1 MMTEDT
7 LSPEEQ
13 IALLKLARQ
22 GLEFGVRGEPLPQL
36 APDEIPVRLLEPGA
50 TFVTLT
56 KGGQLRGCIG
66 TLDPYRS
73 LADDVREHAMA
84 AALKDYRF
92 PQVQSAELDE
102 INIEVSRLTSPHPI
116 EYDGPDDLLA
126 KIQPGVDGLV
136 IRDGPR
142 RATFLP
148 QVWEKLPD
156 PVDFLNQLCRKMG
169 GQPDLWRIRPLEIEV
184 YWVEKYYE

>member
-1 MMTEDT
+1 MTEDT